1 MSGMI
6 NTIPGGNVY
15 PWLNSGSSASLGD
28 RASAMSGF
36 PGSPAKEDQA
46 EAPGNPAPNTLGG
59 SSSLLVA
66 GLVFVGM
73 LVVLMFAGH
82 ALDGEENF
90 KNIKVSFYNVVL
102 ISLAAVVGIPLMK
115 FLFAKVPISP
125 LQKWVAAV

>member
-6 NTIPGGNVY
+6 NVIPGGNVY
-15 PWLNSGSSASLGD
+15 PWMNSGSSSSLGD
-28 RASAMSGF
+28 RAGAMSGF
-36 PGSPAKEDQA
+36 PGSPAKEDAQ

-66 GLVFVGM
+66 GVVFVGM
-73 LVVLMFAGH
+73 LFVLMFAGH

-90 KNIKVSFYNVVL
+90 KNIKVSFYNVLL

-115 FLFAKVPISP
+115 FLFTKVPIPP